1 MRFDE
6 ILARFPDAKKSGD
19 GWAAK
24 CPAHLD
30 GSPSLSIC
38 EGSDGRTLLY
48 DHAGCTPQAI
58 CDAVGLTLADL
69 FPPRTTNAAPPAKP
83 RIVATGETF
92 NWQKCVANFSE
103 ADAQKLAA
111 WRGLSIEF
119 VRWLHAQGTVGIF
132 EGKIAFANH
141 GDGGVVVS
149 AHIRLEIGKWIYKP
163 AGQKTAPL
171 IFGNPKTAGFVM
183 VFESQ
188 FDAFAV
194 MDKFGWHTAN
204 GLPDTAVLITRGAG
218 NGKLIAG
225 QLSPDAVCYAFKQN
239 DEPTPKKPIPAADV
253 WLTDIASNAG
263 CKVLNVTTPAPHKD
277 CNDWTRA
284 GATKSDLDAAV
295 AAAKLF
301 QPPDAAP
308 IWTPQ
313 AAQDPLPG
321 NDDPPEPTTPQPPEA
336 KSLGDLQRRTADD
349 PNELLRTGYLCRCA
363 GLLIAAPSGIGKSA
377 FAIMAMILWA
387 IGRAIFGIT
396 PVRPLKSLL
405 IQAENDDG
413 DLAEMRD
420 GVIAG
425 MDLTDEEKKMALENV
440 IVVHENTRTGRAFF
454 DYTVAPL
461 LELHRPD
468 LLWIDPALAYLGGDV
483 SSQKD
488 VGNFLRNLLNP
499 LLSQFNCGCVVIH
512 HTNKPSKGEEK
523 CAWQAGDF
531 AYLGSGSAEWAN
543 WARAVLA
550 IRSVGSH
557 EVFELRAGK
566 RGGRIGWKDE
576 DGKTSFARLI
586 GHATEPGVICWRTA
600 TEDETPAGKPRR
612 AGTREDLTALV
623 PLEKPVAKALLIDQW
638 KDHYGNKDKGRAF
651 LDSLIADGKLFE
663 WRLTRPGT
671 NAAKLICRKPQQA
684 E

>member
-1 MRFDE
+1 MLPSE
-6 ILARFPDAKKSGD
+6 ISLGRATSNTIIG
-19 GWAAK
+19 
-24 CPAHLD
+24 HT
-30 GSPSLSIC
+30 SP
-38 EGSDGRTLLY
+38 G
-48 DHAGCTPQAI
+48 QAI
-58 CDAVGLTLADL
+58 EDT
-69 FPPRTTNAAPPAKP
+69 RTGRWAKQIAAL
-83 RIVATGETF
+83 RSATGNERDRLKRALPAFLWTGKF
-92 NWQKCVANFSE
+92 MARKNDGIEKFSGLIC
-103 ADAQKLAA
+103 ADIDKIPE
-111 WRGLSIEF
+111 RVSE
-119 VRWLHAQGTVGIF
+119 LH
-132 EGKIAFANH
+132 
-141 GDGGVVVS
+141 
-149 AHIRLEIGKWIYKP
+149 
-163 AGQKTAPL
+163 
-171 IFGNPKTAGFVM
+171 
-183 VFESQ
+183 
-188 FDAFAV
+188 
-194 MDKFGWHTAN
+194 
-204 GLPDTAVLITRGAG
+204 
-218 NGKLIAG
+218 
-225 QLSPDAVCYAFKQN
+225 
-239 DEPTPKKPIPAADV
+239 
-253 WLTDIASNAG
+253 DIAHND
-263 CKVLNVTTPAPHKD
+263 PH
-277 CNDWTRA
+277 
-284 GATKSDLDAAV
+284 V
-295 AAAKLF
+295 AAAFVSPTGTGIKIVFSVPVAADTKEHQRNFNAVRAHVASHYKAQVDEAAKDVARLCFVSHDPAAFYNAAAVPLEVSGHDVAPQLPEVLPAANATPSTRTQIAEKILGAIQWTDEGEFCKCPGEHLHTSANGAKDCKLMLDGVPTIKCF
-301 QPPDAAP
+301 HSSCSGIVDGVNHELRSQIGKAEFLP
-308 IWTPQ
+308 THPQ
-313 AAQDPLPG
+313 GALDPLPG
-321 NDDPPEPTTPQPPEA
+321 NDEPPETTTPQPPAA
-336 KSLGDLQRRTADD
+336 KSLGDLKRRTADD

-363 GLLIAAPSGIGKSA
+363 GLLIAAPSGIGKSS

-387 IGRAIFGIT
+387 IGRAIFGII

-413 DLAEMRD
+413 DIAEMRD

-425 MDLTDEEKKMALENV
+425 MDLTDEEKKAALENV

-454 DYTVAPL
+454 DHTVAPL

-488 VGNFLRNLLNP
+488 VGFFLRNLLNP

-523 CAWQAGDF
+523 SAWQAGDF

-550 IRSVGSH
+550 IRSIGSH
-557 EVFELRAGK
+557 EIFELRAGK
-566 RGGRIGWKDE
+566 RGSRIGWKDE

-600 TEDETPAGKPRR
+600 SEDETPAGKPRR

>member
-1 MRFDE
+1 MNFAE
-6 ILARFPDAKKSGD
+6 ILARFPDAKKSGN
-19 GWAAK
+19 GWTAK
-24 CPAHLD
+24 CPVHD
-30 GSPSLSIC
+30 DRTPSLSIS
-38 EGSDGRTLLY
+38 EGDDGRTLLNCFV
-48 DHAGCTPQAI
+48 GCDPKDI
-58 CDAVGLTLADL
+58 CAKLGLKMSDL
-69 FPPRTTNAAPPAKP
+69 FADKPKRNGHAK
-83 RIVATGETF
+83 RIVTAYPYHDASGNVLFEVVRFKPKDFRQRKPDATAPDGWTWNTKGVEKVLFRLPEILRDVQGGKFIFLCEGEKDALAMAQRGFPSTC
-92 NWQKCVANFSE
+92 NPGGAGKWLDSYTATLRGADVVIVADRDKTGRE
-103 ADAQKLAA
+103 
-111 WRGLSIEF
+111 
-119 VRWLHAQGTVGIF
+119 HAQLVA
-132 EGKIAFANH
+132 GKLH
-141 GDGGVVVS
+141 GVAKS
-149 AHIRLEIGKWIYKP
+149 IRILE
-163 AGQKTAPL
+163 
-171 IFGNPKTAGFVM
+171 
-183 VFESQ
+183 
-188 FDAFAV
+188 
-194 MDKFGWHTAN
+194 
-204 GLPDTAVLITRGAG
+204 LPDTHGKSVKDAFDFFAAG
-218 NGKLIAG
+218 GMAETIFELV
-225 QLSPDAVCYAFKQN
+225 D
-239 DEPTPKKPIPAADV
+239 T
-253 WLTDIASNAG
+253 
-263 CKVLNVTTPAPHKD
+263 
-277 CNDWTRA
+277 
-284 GATKSDLDAAV
+284 
-295 AAAKLF
+295 
-301 QPPDAAP
+301 AP

-313 AAQDPLPG
+313 AALDPLPG
-321 NDDPPEPTTPQPPEA
+321 NDDPPETTTPQPPAA
-336 KSLGDLQRRTADD
+336 KSLGDLIRRTADD
-349 PNELLRTGYLCRCA
+349 PNELLRTGYLCRGA

-425 MDLTDEEKKMALENV
+425 MDLTDEEKKAALENV

-488 VGNFLRNLLNP
+488 VGFFLRNLLNP
-499 LLSQFNCGCVVIH
+499 LLSRFNCGCVVVH

-523 CAWQAGDF
+523 SAWQAGDF

-566 RGGRIGWKDE
+566 RGSRIGWKDE
-576 DGKTSFARLI
+576 DGKTSFTRLI

-623 PLEKPVAKALLIDQW
+623 PLEKPIAKALLIDQW
-638 KDHYGNKDKGRAF
+638 KDRYGNKDKGRAF

-671 NAAKLICRKPQQA
+671 NAAKLIYRKPQTA